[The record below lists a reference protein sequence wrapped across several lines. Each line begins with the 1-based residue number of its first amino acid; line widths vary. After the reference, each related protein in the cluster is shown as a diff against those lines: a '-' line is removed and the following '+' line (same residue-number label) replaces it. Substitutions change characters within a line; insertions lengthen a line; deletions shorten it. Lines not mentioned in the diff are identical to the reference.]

1 MAWSVQLANALLFC
15 IFTAIKKY
23 LDIRK
28 SMNPDVFTNI
38 RKKVLSYTH
47 VDHPQLEDALN
58 CYELITL
65 AKGDRLVS
73 AGDTVDNFYYL
84 DRGCISYYK
93 LEEGE
98 PTVLEFYTQ
107 DVFFTD
113 LIAYVKGIPSQ
124 CYLEALEPSVILAV
138 RKDRAEQSFDAS
150 HQLERFGRLS
160 MQEAFLKMFH
170 RVDRTNNRSN
180 EERYLRILQKR
191 PDLLQRVPQ
200 YLIASYLGITPV
212 GLSKL
217 RKRLGKG

>member
-1 MAWSVQLANALLFC
+1 
-15 IFTAIKKY
+15 
-23 LDIRK
+23 
-28 SMNPDVFTNI
+28 MNKDVFKNI

-47 VDHPQLEDALN
+47 VDHPQLEDALRF
-58 CYELITL
+58 YEVITL
-65 AKGDRLVS
+65 EKGERLIS
-73 AGDTVDNFYYL
+73 EGDAVAYFYYL
-84 DRGCISYYK
+84 DSGCISYYK
-93 LEEGE
+93 MDDGE

-113 LIAYVKGIPSQ
+113 LIAYVKGVPSQ

-138 RKDRAEQSFDAS
+138 RKDRAEKSFDVS

-160 MQEAFLKMFH
+160 MQEAFLKIFQ

>member
-1 MAWSVQLANALLFC
+1 
-15 IFTAIKKY
+15 
-23 LDIRK
+23 
-28 SMNPDVFTNI
+28 MNNDVFKNI
-38 RKKVLSYTH
+38 REKVLSYTH

-58 CYELITL
+58 FYDVITL
-65 AKGDRLVS
+65 EKGERLIS
-73 AGDTVDNFYYL
+73 EGDIVAYFYYL
-84 DRGCISYYK
+84 DSGCISYYK
-93 LEEGE
+93 MDDGE

-113 LIAYVKGIPSQ
+113 LIAYVKGVPSQ

-138 RKDRAEQSFDAS
+138 RKDRAEKSFEAS

-180 EERYLRILQKR
+180 DARYLRILHKR

-217 RKRLGKG
+217 RKRLGKGEEHKSKHPKNH

>member
-1 MAWSVQLANALLFC
+1 
-15 IFTAIKKY
+15 
-23 LDIRK
+23 
-28 SMNPDVFTNI
+28 MNSDVFKNI

-47 VDHPQLEDALN
+47 VDHPHLEDALRF
-58 CYELITL
+58 YDVITVE
-65 AKGDRLVS
+65 KGERLVS
-73 AGDTVDNFYYL
+73 EGDTVDYFYYL
-84 DRGCISYYK
+84 DSGCISYYK
-93 LEEGE
+93 MEEGE

-113 LIAYVKGIPSQ
+113 LIAYVKGVPSQ

-138 RKDRAEQSFDAS
+138 RKDKAEKSFDAS

-170 RVDRTNNRSN
+170 RVDRTNNKSN